1 MSPELSPFEL
11 KDQLIEL
18 AGHASG
24 HLMLNAGRGNPNFL
38 AVTPR
43 QAFLRMGEFALE
55 ESQRSYA
62 YLYGGFGGASVKK
75 DIGARFNEFLIRKKD
90 EPGTLLLRAGFS
102 YIADQLGLDL
112 DEAVFEFCEGF
123 LGCNYP
129 VPPRMLCT
137 VEKVVREYL
146 VKEMYGGRHA
156 LNDIDLFATEGGTAA
171 MTYIFQSLKLNRLLD
186 SGDKVAIVTPIFTP
200 YLEIPVLPEYGLA
213 VEHLAV
219 DEDAGWQLGAD
230 QVAKLEDPKI
240 KVLYLVNPS
249 NPPSV
254 KMSEAVLSSIG
265 ALVAHKRPDLMVI
278 TDDVYGTFA
287 DDYLSLAAMAPAN
300 TLLVY
305 SFSKYF
311 GATGWRLGTIALAR
325 DNVFDEKLAA
335 LDDADKAVLED
346 RYSSLTKDVPGLK
359 FIDRLVADSRA
370 VALNHTSGLS
380 LPQQLQM
387 ALFSLFA
394 LCDGHDEYKN
404 ATKALIRKRYDRL
417 MRSIGVSP
425 EPDENAV
432 EYYTLLD
439 LQRLGEHF
447 YDASFGRWIL
457 DNKHDVDFLFR
468 IARECGVVMLPGNGF
483 DDTHPSARVSL
494 ANLAEWQYEAIGKL
508 TRQILEELYEDYVNG
523 K

>member
-11 KDQLIEL
+11 KDQLIAL
-18 AGHASG
+18 AKDSDS

-38 AVTPR
+38 AIHPR

-55 ESQRSYA
+55 ESERSYG
-62 YLYGGFGGASVKK
+62 YLYGGFGGASVGEG
-75 DIGARFNEFLIRKKD
+75 IGGRFNEYLVRNKD
-90 EPGTLLLRAGFS
+90 RPGILLLRAAFS
-102 YIADQLGLDL
+102 YMADQLGLDL
-112 DEAVFEFCEGF
+112 DDTVFEFSEAF

-129 VPPRMLCT
+129 VPPRMLST
-137 VEKVVREYL
+137 MEKVVREYL
-146 VKEMYGGRHA
+146 VKEMYGGQVA
-156 LNDIDLFATEGGTAA
+156 LNEIDLFATEGGTAA

-186 SGDKVAIVTPIFTP
+186 RGDKVAIVTPIFTP
-200 YLEIPVLPEYGLA
+200 YLEIPVLPEYGLE
-213 VEHLAV
+213 VLDVGV
-219 DEDAGWQLGAD
+219 DEDLNWQLSPEA
-230 QVAKLEDPKI
+230 VKSLEDPDI
-240 KVLYLVNPS
+240 KVLYVVNPS

-254 KMSEAVLSSIG
+254 KMSSSVLDSIA
-265 ALVAHKRPDLMVI
+265 ALVREKRGDLMVI

-287 DDYLSLAAMAPAN
+287 DDFLSLAAMVPAN

-325 DNVFDEKLAA
+325 DNIFDKKIAA
-335 LDDADKAVLED
+335 LNDKDKAMLED
-346 RYSSLTKDVPGLK
+346 RYSSLTKDVPSLK

-394 LCDGHDEYKN
+394 LIDAHDEYKS
-404 ATKALIRKRYDRL
+404 ATKRLIRKRYERL
-417 MRSIGVSP
+417 MRSIGV
-425 EPDENAV
+425 EPASDENAV

-439 LQRLGEHF
+439 LQRLGAHF
-447 YDASFGRWIL
+447 YSREFGDWIVSS
-457 DNKHDVDFLFR
+457 KHDVDFLFT

-494 ANLAEWQYEAIGKL
+494 ANLAEWQYEAIGKM
-508 TRQILEELYEDYVNG
+508 TRQILEELYEQFQ
-523 K
+523 KE

>member
-18 AGHASG
+18 AEHSDN

-38 AVTPR
+38 AIYPR
-43 QAFLRMGEFALE
+43 QAFICMGQFALE

-62 YLYGGFGGASVKK
+62 YLDGGFGGASNKQG
-75 DIGARFNEFLIRKKD
+75 IGARFQEFLVRSKD
-90 EPGTLLLRAGFS
+90 QPGSLFLRAAIS
-102 YIADQLGLDL
+102 YMSDQLGLDL
-112 DEAVFEFCEGF
+112 DDTVFEFCEAF

-129 VPPRMLCT
+129 VPPRMLSAT
-137 VEKVVREYL
+137 EKVVREYL
-146 VKEMYGGRHA
+146 IKEMYGGQVTKKD
-156 LNDIDLFATEGGTAA
+156 LDLFATEGGTAA
-171 MTYIFQSLKLNRLLD
+171 MTYIFQTLKSNRLLRAK
-186 SGDKVAIVTPIFTP
+186 DKVAIITPIFTP
-200 YLEIPVLPEYGLA
+200 YLEIPVLPEYDLEVLTME
-213 VEHLAV
+213 VE
-219 DEDAGWQLGAD
+219 EDLHWQLSPETIK
-230 QVAKLEDPKI
+230 QLEDPAI

-254 KMSEAVLSSIG
+254 KMSSTVLDDI
-265 ALVAHKRPDLMVI
+265 ARLVQEKRQDLMII

-287 DDYLSLAAMAPAN
+287 DDFLSLAAMAPAN

-311 GATGWRLGTIALAR
+311 GATGWRLGAIALAR
-325 DNVFDEKLAA
+325 DNVFDDKLKA
-335 LDDADKAVLED
+335 LSQQDKDVLDD

-370 VALNHTSGLS
+370 VALNHTAGLS

-387 ALFSLFA
+387 ALFALFA
-394 LCDGHDEYKN
+394 LIDSEDRYKR
-404 ATKALIRKRYDRL
+404 ATKTLIRKRYNRL
-417 MRSIGVSP
+417 MHSMGLEP

-432 EYYTLLD
+432 DYYTLLD

-447 YDASFGRWIL
+447 YDKRFGDWL
-457 DNKHDVDFLFR
+457 VENKEDIGFLFT
-468 IARECGVVMLPGNGF
+468 IAKECGVVMLPGNGF

-508 TRQILEELYEDYVNG
+508 TRQILAEMYE
-523 K
+523 KFSSR